1 MFLVWESSM
10 DHKQTNKN
18 QDLPWEMR
26 GDESEISGWVQW
38 LSLQVPPAILGS
50 TSVPIS

>member
-1 MFLVWESSM
+1 MFLVWESSV

-18 QDLPWEMR
+18 QDLPLR

-38 LSLQVPPAILGS
+38 LSLRVPPATLDS
-50 TSVPIS
+50 TSAPMS